1 MSGGTD
7 PAARAPTI
15 AAGTPLPRGMP
26 GMAGAADL
34 PFARTTAWLHQY
46 APSLR
51 VTERGSVVSVGDGIA
66 WISGLPSAAVDEI
79 LHFGDGSHGIVFD
92 LERELV
98 GAVLLH
104 QTQRLTAGTT
114 AHRGRRQVS
123 VPAGD
128 ALLGRVVDPLG
139 LPLDA
144 QPPPQPAEPQP
155 LDAPSPPMIRRRF
168 VSEPLFTGIK
178 IIDGLVPIG
187 RGQRQLIVGDKGLGR
202 SALAIDAV
210 LAQAGTG
217 VRCVY
222 VMIGQKRSS
231 VVGTID
237 LLRDHGALE
246 YTTVVVGEGSALP
259 GLKYLAPFAGCAIA
273 EHWMARGLDT
283 LVVYDDLSTHA
294 QAYRE
299 LSLLLRRPPGREA
312 YPGDIFF
319 LHAKLLERATRLA
332 EDAGGG
338 SQTALA
344 VVETRLGE
352 IAAYIPTNL
361 ISISDGQIY
370 LDRDLFSA
378 GFLPAIDIARS
389 VSRIGGKA
397 QPPPIKREAG
407 RTKLDYLQFLELEV
421 FTRFGARLEAGM
433 EQRLKRGAVLRE
445 LLCQDRLDPLPIR
458 QQLALLIACNEGLLD
473 TPAEDQVAGAERRL
487 RAAVA
492 DSTLM
497 LEDSRDTWVTA
508 IRGWLA
514 DLSQPVTPA
523 AQAVATPADP
533 APASSAQEPDAGG
546 AGGGAHEPAA

>member
-1 MSGGTD
+1 VSSERADGSG
-7 PAARAPTI
+7 PAPVATR
-15 AAGTPLPRGMP
+15 TPSLRG
-26 GMAGAADL
+26 AEADL
-34 PFARTTAWLHQY
+34 PFARTAAWLASY
-46 APSLR
+46 SPALR
-51 VTERGSVVSVGDGIA
+51 VAEQGSVVSVGDGIA

-79 LHFGDGSHGIVFD
+79 LHFGDGSRGIVFD

-98 GAVLLH
+98 GAVLLR
-104 QTQRLTAGTT
+104 QTQHLTAGTP
-114 AHRGRRQVS
+114 AFRGRRQVS
-123 VPAGD
+123 MPAGD

-139 LPLDA
+139 APLDG
-144 QPPPQPAEPQP
+144 QPPPHPVQPQP
-155 LDAPSPPMIRRRF
+155 IDAPSPPMIRRRF

-178 IIDGLVPIG
+178 IIDGLIPIG

-222 VMIGQKRSS
+222 VMVGQKRSS
-231 VVGTID
+231 VIDTID
-237 LLRDHGALE
+237 LLREHGALD
-246 YTTVVVGEGSALP
+246 YTTVVVGEASALP
-259 GLKYLAPFAGCAIA
+259 GLKHLAPFAGCAIA

-319 LHAKLLERATRLA
+319 LHAKLLERATCLA
-332 EDAGGG
+332 EAAGGG

-344 VVETRLGE
+344 IVETRLGE
-352 IAAYIPTNL
+352 IASYIPTNL

-370 LDRDLFSA
+370 LDHALFSA

-397 QPPPIKREAG
+397 QPAAIKREAG

-433 EQRLKRGAVLRE
+433 ERRLKRGAVLRE
-445 LLCQDRLDPLPIR
+445 LLKQDRLDPLPIR
-458 QQLALLIACNEGLLD
+458 AQLALLIAYNAELLD
-473 TPAEDQVAGAERRL
+473 DLTADQVPAAETWL
-487 RAAVA
+487 RAAVEVSA
-492 DSTLM
+492 LTLS
-497 LEDSRDTWVTA
+497 DSRDAWLAA
-508 IRGWLA
+508 IRGWLGMKSTEDTA
-514 DLSQPVTPA
+514 AKTIWKETGAPPA
-523 AQAVATPADP
+523 RET
-533 APASSAQEPDAGG
+533 APEPT
-546 AGGGAHEPAA
+546 HEPPA